1 MYISNLKDK
10 TLIQENIAKNLED
23 FQIEICN
30 LDEIV
35 IKNAEWKAVSIKD
48 SNASAISFFKS
59 NLKDCSFNRSN
70 MQEAVFSNSSLSNV
84 EYNGMTLIKASFEKC
99 RISSSKIKQSTM
111 QRAKLK
117 SCIIENTVFKDFEG
131 IYGSIGDCVFKNC
144 SFELTS
150 EQCMN
155 GFADASIKNS
165 IFLDCN
171 FIGYPFRGA
180 KIDSCVFLNCQGE
193 IEIKMSKKDEIQK
206 SIAGMSEETV
216 KDALSLLLSTKK
228 QTENPVSNIQKDF
241 SEKKFSN
248 FAQAINFLKKN
259 YSFQELQSFQTEADL
274 VYVDTGERKVLLTD
288 TQVKPIS
295 SQKLSQQPPKTEST
309 TESKN
314 EEETAFEPTKK
325 SGRFGNLEL

>member
-10 TLIQENIAKNLED
+10 KLVQENVAKNLED
-23 FQIEICN
+23 FQIELCS
-30 LDEIV
+30 LDAIAIEKV
-35 IKNAEWKAVSIKD
+35 GWKSVSMKD
-48 SNASAISFFKS
+48 SNAFALSFFKA

-70 MQEAVFSNSSLSNV
+70 MQDAVFSNSSLSNV

-144 SFELTS
+144 SFELTNG
-150 EQCMN
+150 QCMN

-171 FIGYPFRGA
+171 FIGSPLGGA
-180 KIDSCVFLNCQGE
+180 RIDSCVFLDCHGE
-193 IEIKMSKKDEIQK
+193 IEITMSKKDEIQN

-216 KDALSLLLSTKK
+216 KDALALLLSEKT
-228 QTENPVSNIQKDF
+228 QDENHSSN
-241 SEKKFSN
+241 
-248 FAQAINFLKKN
+248 L
-259 YSFQELQSFQTEADL
+259 
-274 VYVDTGERKVLLTD
+274 LLTD
-288 TQVKPIS
+288 TQVKAS
-295 SQKLSQQPPKTEST
+295 SSKQSIAHEPSEAGETKEES
-309 TESKN
+309 
-314 EEETAFEPTKK
+314 AFEPVKK
-325 SGRFGNLEL
+325 NGRFGNLEL